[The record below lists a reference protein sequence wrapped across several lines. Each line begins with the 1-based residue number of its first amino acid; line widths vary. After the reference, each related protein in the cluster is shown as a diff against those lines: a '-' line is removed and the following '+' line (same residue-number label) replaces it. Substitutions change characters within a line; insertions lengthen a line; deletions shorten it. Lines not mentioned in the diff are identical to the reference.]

1 MRVAVPDELK
11 QARRVIAEQE
21 RLLGEAQAHVQQAME
36 EQGLQAAVDA
46 ERQRLL
52 ELAER
57 DADNIRKGAD
67 EYARQM
73 LEELEARLARLTA
86 NVQSGL
92 RELNGGAAEAH

>member
-21 RLLGEAQAHVQQAME
+21 RLIGEAQAHVRQAME
-36 EQGLQAAVDA
+36 EQGLVAAIEA

-52 ELAER
+52 DLAER
-57 DADNIRKGAD
+57 DAELVRKGAD
-67 EYARQM
+67 DYARQM

-92 RELNGGAAEAH
+92 RELNGGAEAN

>member
-21 RLLGEAQAHVQQAME
+21 RLMGEAQAHVRETME
-36 EQGLQAAVDA
+36 EQGLVAAIEA
-46 ERQRLL
+46 ERERLL

-57 DADNIRKGAD
+57 DAENVRKGAD
-67 EYARQM
+67 DYARQM
-73 LEELEARLARLTA
+73 LEELEERLARLTA

-92 RELNGGAAEAH
+92 RELNGSAESS